1 MLCVCL
7 VGLGHAMR
15 RVVRGVHDEGLDLI
29 FVEVDGRTWRND
41 FNDEYWIARVE
52 NGCISMTPLPG
63 STGEGCMGELLGT
76 PYDSQRVLNLYGAWS
91 DAQVPEPAGYVEA
104 DKLFSTLQLF
114 GAEYYHMHVETLPK
128 LVLAKKLLESE
139 PELKVL
145 MYRPKPYA
153 RRFLQLLDMSDSSL
167 LFAMSNPGKNGDA
180 ACASEGRCVDYRAK
194 MLFLPS
200 PAHQFSPSGQVLGTT
215 RDFVYSLLSPPAK
228 PEPTQIVVLS
238 RNNTRSRRWLN
249 EEACVAALRLAFPD
263 ERVVVFPDT
272 GLPSDEM
279 VRLFASSKVVLGP
292 HGGGFASIMFAPMD
306 AVIVEI
312 DCDGKSIA
320 YKEVAR
326 QMGQRYIGLRGNF
339 SWESPT
345 ATVPEAQ
352 LVDAVRRALDGEG
365 DRQFPP
371 AHLQE
376 LRAQQQE
383 SRRQTTL
390 MPPE

>member
-1 MLCVCL
+1 
-7 VGLGHAMR
+7 
-15 RVVRGVHDEGLDLI
+15 
-29 FVEVDGRTWRND
+29 
-41 FNDEYWIARVE
+41 
-52 NGCISMTPLPG
+52 
-63 STGEGCMGELLGT
+63 
-76 PYDSQRVLNLYGAWS
+76 
-91 DAQVPEPAGYVEA
+91 
-104 DKLFSTLQLF
+104 
-114 GAEYYHMHVETLPK
+114 
-128 LVLAKKLLESE
+128 
-139 PELKVL
+139 
-145 MYRPKPYA
+145 
-153 RRFLQLLDMSDSSL
+153 
-167 LFAMSNPGKNGDA
+167 
-180 ACASEGRCVDYRAK
+180 
-194 MLFLPS
+194 MLFVPS

-228 PEPTQIVVLS
+228 PEPKQIVVLS

-263 ERVVVFPDT
+263 EKVVVFPDT

-306 AVIVEI
+306 AAIVEI

-345 ATVPEAQ
+345 ATVPAAQ

-376 LRAQQQE
+376 LRAQEEE
-383 SRRQTTL
+383 SRRQRTL

>member
-1 MLCVCL
+1 MRVLALCVCL

-15 RVVRGVHDEGLDLI
+15 RVVRGVRDEGLDLS

-52 NGCISMTPLPG
+52 NGCISMTPQPD
-63 STGEGCMGELLGT
+63 SMGESIGI

-306 AVIVEI
+306 AAIVEI